1 MSDLVE
7 IAFPNEAKAE
17 RVRQK
22 LLAMQTEHLIELGD
36 AVITVKDSAGHINL
50 NRTISTAAAGTA
62 AGTFWG
68 ALIDDQWM
76 RETAAA
82 LQPGTVALF
91 LLLRKVTADEVLD
104 RLRGEGGTVMKTSLD
119 HTKEAALQ
127 AALAEVKA
135 TLPASSPA

>member
-7 IAFPNEAKAE
+7 ITFASEAKAE
-17 RVRQK
+17 QVRQK
-22 LLAMQTEHLIELGD
+22 LLTMQTEHLIELGD
-36 AVITVKDSAGHINL
+36 VVITIKDSTGNINL
-50 NRTISTAAAGTA
+50 NRTVSPAPEGKA

-68 ALIDDQWM
+68 ALIDDQWI
-76 RETAAA
+76 RKTASA

-91 LLLRKVTADEVLD
+91 LLLRKITTDEVLE

-127 AALAEVKA
+127 AALAGIKP
-135 TLPASSPA
+135 TLPASFPR